1 LAFVAIMPH
10 SPSARN
16 SLRTA
21 LPCSSVY
28 RPAPSGVQLRGVPV
42 ILPPYVRRSKSVE
55 TLLPIL
61 YLKGI

>member
-1 LAFVAIMPH
+1 
-10 SPSARN
+10 
-16 SLRTA
+16 
-21 LPCSSVY
+21 
-28 RPAPSGVQLRGVPV
+28 VPV